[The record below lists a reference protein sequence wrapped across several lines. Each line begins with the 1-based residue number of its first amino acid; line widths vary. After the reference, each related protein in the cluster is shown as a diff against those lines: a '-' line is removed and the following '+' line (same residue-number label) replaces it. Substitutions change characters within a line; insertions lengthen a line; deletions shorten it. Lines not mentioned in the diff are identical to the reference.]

1 MTPEELV
8 GRNLVRLRRARGYTQ
23 EELEALAEVT
33 QPYLSSIE
41 SGRRSPTVTILVR
54 LAHALGVS
62 VAELTDG
69 LDGTTPKSRTVWKRR
84 AST

>member
-1 MTPEELV
+1 
-8 GRNLVRLRRARGYTQ
+8 
-23 EELEALAEVT
+23 
-33 QPYLSSIE
+33 LSSIE